1 MPGSGHYPDGD
12 ADAQISDPLIGTTA
26 WRKDR
31 RTVSR
36 TKERSEQMRAAT
48 APVITPGFQVQ
59 EHITWA
65 IPVRV
70 TAVA

>member
-1 MPGSGHYPDGD
+1 M
-12 ADAQISDPLIGTTA
+12 
-26 WRKDR
+26 
-31 RTVSR
+31 RT
-36 TKERSEQMRAAT
+36 AT
-48 APVITPGFQVQ
+48 APVITPYFRVQ

>member
-1 MPGSGHYPDGD
+1 MPESGRDPDGE
-12 ADAQISDPLIGTTA
+12 ADVESSEPLIGKAA
-26 WRKDR
+26 WRKNR
-31 RTVSR
+31 STVSR

-48 APVITPGFQVQ
+48 APVITPVFRVQ

>member
-1 MPGSGHYPDGD
+1 
-12 ADAQISDPLIGTTA
+12 
-26 WRKDR
+26 
-31 RTVSR
+31 
-36 TKERSEQMRAAT
+36 MRAAT
-48 APVITPGFQVQ
+48 APVITPGFHVQ